1 MSEGAKYSRYCS
13 CKIHLLFIFCVYLV
27 FIFLT
32 PGLAIWTIPI
42 EKNDQRDDKNDIW
55 NRDGGDYGANH
66 LARIVSF
73 QNNPGIDAGVVTWKS
88 LIIFVNIWKKRKKYG
103 YILNKDRSEFG
114 TLIMFYKERL

>member
-1 MSEGAKYSRYCS
+1 MAQVRYFFS
-13 CKIHLLFIFCVYLV
+13 FARLEKGEKKRLLIVVIVSFLIDLLV
-27 FIFLT
+27 VLVKLS
-32 PGLAIWTIPI
+32 LAIWTIPI

-88 LIIFVNIWKKRKKYG
+88 LIIFVNI
-103 YILNKDRSEFG
+103 
-114 TLIMFYKERL
+114 